1 MTFALFD
8 EDVTLSHVFFI
19 RWSNSTIAAHKSKL
33 SGWWRNEKNLFF
45 SFDLCT
51 FQMHSVTEGARP
63 FNWLLGWLA
72 GALHLSLISGTR
84 QANGFLFH
92 VNYLQCVQKLTIV
105 SSRLILQLTDHM
117 FTQIHF
123 GTVWKTLW
131 KSTPENEIFFVGH
144 VETFCILLGLSFC
157 GPFCGRFYEHLL
169 SPRLGLDLIK
179 RSFHSVRN
187 FCFWAAEKSP
197 TAGR

>member
-1 MTFALFD
+1 M
-8 EDVTLSHVFFI
+8 
-19 RWSNSTIAAHKSKL
+19 K
-33 SGWWRNEKNLFF
+33 KNLFF

-123 GTVWKTLW
+123 GTVWQTLW
-131 KSTPENEIFFVGH
+131 KSTPENEIFFCRSCRNVLYP
-144 VETFCILLGLSFC
+144 FRALFLWSILWSF
-157 GPFCGRFYEHLL
+157 LWT
-169 SPRLGLDLIK
+169 S
-179 RSFHSVRN
+179 SFSSFRAWSNKEVI
-187 FCFWAAEKSP
+187 S
-197 TAGR
+197 